1 VETTQETTKKPI
13 TLLPL
18 PGVTDAVQQ
27 QGVGH
32 VGIYNI
38 EEEDEEPVEA
48 LPETINTLG
57 KTGTT
62 IMLACEAGIKT
73 TAAALAKDRDNGIPN
88 SLTGIFIHY
97 FCKGIKNDFNI
108 SFTDLPVSIK
118 PKDNPVAKAVKQ
130 GKRIITKA
138 QKNEIVAQCG
148 WDYWSF
154 QVSSGSLSVE
164 EAQRKMLESINKRT
178 ELEEEGVYFDKNKTA
193 GVKTF
198 DWKAVVEGS
207 VAAADAAMIYS
218 GNKIEIVV
226 PDLMESYY
234 SGAFSGNRKFITE
247 GIKSVV
253 LFPTLVSL
261 AWNSGIKKFGQAG
274 QNNPYGGPGEEVISS
289 IDDLIEFLDI
299 KRQLQGCQINAV
311 HLVKNKIISS
321 KERYV
326 CFDVIDAKENRVLKL
341 FGKDSLTTTIYR
353 K

>member
-108 SFTDLPVSIK
+108 SFTDIPVSIK
-118 PKDNPVAKAVKQ
+118 PKATKIQKSIAE
-130 GKRIITKA
+130 GKRVLTKA
-138 QKNEIVAQCG
+138 KKNEIVAKCG

-154 QVSSGSLSVE
+154 QISTGSIDME
-164 EAQRKMLESINKRT
+164 EAQRKMLESIKERT
-178 ELEEEGVYFDKNKTA
+178 EYEEEGVYFDKNKTA

-198 DWKAVVEGS
+198 DWKAVVESS
-207 VAAADAAMIYS
+207 VAATDAAMIYS
-218 GNKIEIVV
+218 GNRIEIVV

-234 SGAFSGNRKFITE
+234 SGAVRGNRKFIAE
-247 GIKSVV
+247 GIKSVI